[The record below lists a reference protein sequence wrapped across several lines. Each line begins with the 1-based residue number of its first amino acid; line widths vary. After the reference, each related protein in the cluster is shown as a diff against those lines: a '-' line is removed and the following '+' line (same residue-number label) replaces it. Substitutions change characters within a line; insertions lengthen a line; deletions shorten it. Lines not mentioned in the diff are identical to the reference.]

1 MLRNADDRQRLLERQ
16 DELDN
21 DDDEQLLGTQSHFV
35 PAVSSAIV
43 DDDDDARCLLER
55 DQDEVVLLTTAPT
68 SGAALTYCVFYLLGI
83 GTMTPWNFFVTAEDV
98 SGSRSRHISL
108 DQPFQPQPD
117 IFTCPKCITFALSP
131 STAYLFPRYTLLFL

>member
-1 MLRNADDRQRLLERQ
+1 MQRNAEDRQRLLERQ

-35 PAVSSAIV
+35 PAVSSAAV
-43 DDDDDARCLLER
+43 DGDVDDDARCLLER

-98 SGSRSRHISL
+98 SGARS
-108 DQPFQPQPD
+108 
-117 IFTCPKCITFALSP
+117 SP
-131 STAYLFPRYTLLFL
+131 STCLDQSFQSQTYIYLHVQSA

>member
-1 MLRNADDRQRLLERQ
+1 MLRNAEDRQRLLERQ

-21 DDDEQLLGTQSHFV
+21 DDDEQLLGAQSHFV
-35 PAVSSAIV
+35 PAVSSAAV
-43 DDDDDARCLLER
+43 DGDVDDDARCLLER

-98 SGSRSRHISL
+98 SGSRS
-108 DQPFQPQPD
+108 
-117 IFTCPKCITFALSP
+117 SP
-131 STAYLFPRYTLLFL
+131 STCLDQSFQSQTYIYLHVQSA